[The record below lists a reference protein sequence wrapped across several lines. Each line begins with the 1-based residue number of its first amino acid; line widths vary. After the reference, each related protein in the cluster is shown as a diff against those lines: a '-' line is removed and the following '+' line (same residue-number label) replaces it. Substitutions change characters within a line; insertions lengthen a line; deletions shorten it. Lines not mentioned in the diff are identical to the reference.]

1 MSFWRGKPGQV
12 APVAL
17 LLLIAFAALPFILY
31 FISRPSEAPPAE
43 PISVGARDH
52 DRGPGQASPT
62 IDMTVGESGFGTVTE
77 APLKL
82 VEMDQNTA
90 TPPPGLPVIE
100 PSIARFLRP
109 MPEIETGGPKP
120 GPDGTIMCTLEGP
133 AVWRGHL
140 ELRDGCLI
148 LVEEGG
154 GESLLMLPNYSV
166 ARDAEGYLSIASP
179 PFTPENT
186 LRVGEREGRFTGKGC
201 SQPSY
206 LPAPPALAKT
216 CGVDRVVNMARLGR
230 KPICSDAE
238 LQRIARARRE
248 YRETSARIR
257 AEHDRCVAGGKRAD
271 RCPPPMIPYP
281 VELDAPA
288 CRDPEGKRISPPTR

>member
-1 MSFWRGKPGQV
+1 MSFWRGKPGQI

-31 FISRPSEAPPAE
+31 FISRPTEAPSAE
-43 PISVGARDH
+43 PVVVGARDH
-52 DRGPGQASPT
+52 DRGQEQASPSVG
-62 IDMTVGESGFGTVTE
+62 MTVGESGFGTVTE

-82 VEMDQNTA
+82 VEMDQNMTTRA
-90 TPPPGLPVIE
+90 SDRPTIE
-100 PSIARFLRP
+100 PAIARFLRP
-109 MPEIETGGPKP
+109 LPVIETGGPKP
-120 GPDGTIMCTLEGP
+120 GPDGTVMCTMEGP
-133 AVWRGHL
+133 AIWRGHL
-140 ELRDGCLI
+140 ELRDGCLL

-154 GESLLMLPNYSV
+154 GESLLMLPTYAVS
-166 ARDAEGYLSIASP
+166 RDAEGYLSVGSP

-216 CGVDRVVNMARLGR
+216 CGVDRVVNVARLGR
-230 KPICSDAE
+230 MPICSDAE
-238 LQRIARARRE
+238 LQRIEHARRE

-257 AEHDRCVAGGKRAD
+257 AEHDRCVASGKRAD